1 MILNITYNKSTG
13 SITLV
18 DDEELMEA
26 TVNESSLVDNENE
39 LSIEISL
46 NVSAYQT
53 QFEEIE
59 IDGDDN

>member
-1 MILNITYNKSTG
+1 MILNVTYNKSTG

-46 NVSAYQT
+46 NVSSYQT
-53 QFEEIE
+53 QFEKIE
-59 IDGDDN
+59 VDGDDN